1 MVLVGLIMIELGLLL
16 VLFGLLFGLIMV
28 SVGLLLILVGLIF
41 NKLGFF

>member
-16 VLFGLLFGLIMV
+16 VLFGQLFGLIMV

-41 NKLGFF
+41 